1 MTLGNFGALVQ
12 KSVPRILAYSSIAQA
27 GYILIG
33 LALAPYSDQ
42 ALTGSL
48 FYIMNHAVMKSAGF
62 IAAAAVAT
70 ALASYSLERYRGLG
84 YRMPI
89 TAIAFSI
96 SLLAL
101 AGVPPLNGFWSKLVV
116 FGAAINSGTQV
127 PWGPYLAIA
136 GVLNSAL
143 SLAYYAW
150 IIRKMY
156 MEEGPDMTRVKEP
169 RATVAVLIFAVVF
182 MVGFGIWH
190 APLLEFA
197 AKAVPTFSNTFNI
210 GLSKPSPVITTHGIN
225 TNSGQLLIPVH

>member
-1 MTLGNFGALVQ
+1 M
-12 KSVPRILAYSSIAQA
+12 
-27 GYILIG
+27 IG

-48 FYIMNHAVMKSAGF
+48 FQIFSHAVMKSAGF

-70 ALASYSLERYRGLG
+70 ALASYSLEKYRGLG
-84 YRMPI
+84 RRMPI
-89 TAIAFSI
+89 TAIALSI

-101 AGVPPLNGFWSKLVV
+101 AGVPPLIGFWGKLVI
-116 FGAAINSGTQV
+116 FGAAINTGPQV

-143 SLAYYAW
+143 SLGYYAW
-150 IIRKMY
+150 IMRKMY

-169 RATVAVLIFAVVF
+169 RATSAVLIFAVVF

-190 APLLEFA
+190 APLLDFA
-197 AKAVPTFSNTFNI
+197 SKAVPTFSNTFNI
-210 GLSKPSPVITTHGIN
+210 GLSKPTPVVTIHGIN
-225 TNSGQLLIPVH
+225 NNPSQLLIPAH